1 MIEIIVATL
10 VAFLALHHLIY
21 AIQNLFNLEQA
32 YNCVEAV
39 FGQREAPLYPRSMMP
54 PVRSPVLLWA
64 ALTVIIAA
72 EFAAGL
78 ALAVGA
84 VQMFMAGGGSPADF
98 AAATEW
104 AQIGCGIT
112 LLIWFGLFLTIAS
125 AMFQMWQI
133 ELGPGA
139 MQGAF
144 HSGVFSGLVMLI
156 LLFLPTV

>member
-1 MIEIIVATL
+1 MEIIVAAL

-32 YNCVEAV
+32 YSYVEAV
-39 FGQREAPLYPRSMMP
+39 FGQAEAPFYPRSMMP

-64 ALTVIIAA
+64 ALIFIIAA

-78 ALAVGA
+78 ALAAGA

-104 AQIGCGIT
+104 ALIGCGIA
-112 LLIWFGLFLTIAS
+112 LLIWFGLFLTLGA
-125 AMFQMWQI
+125 ALFQMWQTQ
-133 ELGPGA
+133 LGQGA
-139 MQGAF
+139 MGDACRNGMF
-144 HSGVFSGLVMLI
+144 AGLVMLI